1 MYQLPQQKNNN
12 KNKRRLQTF
21 VCSMKLK
28 PTFLI
33 FPAVFNS
40 ILIASVGNI
49 CHSTM
54 YYIIII
60 LYIYKIYIYIYI
72 IIIYI

>member
-1 MYQLPQQKNNN
+1 
-12 KNKRRLQTF
+12 
-21 VCSMKLK
+21 MKLK